1 LGTECERREKTNKKI
16 HQWIQPG
23 NKKGHPIMGMVSSTS
38 KE

>member
-1 LGTECERREKTNKKI
+1 LGTEREWREKTTKKI
-16 HQWIQPG
+16 YQWIQPG